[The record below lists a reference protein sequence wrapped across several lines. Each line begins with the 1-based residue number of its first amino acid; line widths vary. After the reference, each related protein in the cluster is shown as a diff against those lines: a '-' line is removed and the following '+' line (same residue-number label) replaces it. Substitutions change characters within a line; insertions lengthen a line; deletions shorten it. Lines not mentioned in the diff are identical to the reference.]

1 MMAYTGKTIRLD
13 RPDARHERIT
23 GTRDQVP
30 VDFWKWYTYIVGGIN
45 VVLVIIC
52 WWLIILG
59 L

>member
-1 MMAYTGKTIRLD
+1 MSYTGKTIRLN
-13 RPDARHERIT
+13 REACPTEPRAR
-23 GTRDQVP
+23 
-30 VDFWKWYTYIVGGIN
+30 VDFWKWYTRIVVGVN